1 MRTRRTFHPDRVG
14 RTPARQTPA
23 GRNAAMLSV
32 VADDAA
38 QAELRLDLDELFRE
52 GARRMLVVALE
63 AEVDAYLAAYAALV
77 DEQGHRLVRRNGHAP
92 ARTIAAGVGRVE
104 VVRPRVDD
112 RRVDPATGQR
122 QQFQSMILPRWCRRS
137 PKVAAVL
144 PLLYLHGLSSSDFV
158 PALTELLG
166 SAAGL
171 SASVITRL
179 ATQWQAE
186 REAFQRRDLSE
197 VDYVYCWAD
206 GIHFSIRLGEQGRL
220 CCLVIVGVR
229 ADGRKELVA
238 VADGTRE
245 STDDWAELLR
255 DLRRRG
261 MGAPVVM
268 VGDGALGLW
277 RALREVFPATREQ
290 RCWVHKV
297 RNVLGALPKSVH
309 AGARKALNE
318 IILAEDLEHAR
329 AAIEAFARDY
339 GVKWPKAVAKVTG
352 DAETLL
358 TFFDYPA
365 EHWVHLR
372 TTNPIES
379 SFSPVRARTRLT
391 KGPGTRDTGLAM
403 VFKLLQAAQGR
414 WRAVNGP
421 HLVALVRAGAR
432 FQGGKLIGRPKEPP
446 DKEANENV
454 NEVAA

>member
-1 MRTRRTFHPDRVG
+1 MRTRRTFHRDQTEG
-14 RTPARQTPA
+14 RRRGKRRR

-52 GARRMLVVALE
+52 GARRMLGVALE
-63 AEVDAYLAAYAALV
+63 AEVDAYIAAYAEQV
-77 DEQGHRLVRRNGHAP
+77 DERGHRLVRRNGHAP
-92 ARTIAAGVGRVE
+92 ARTIAAGVGQVE
-104 VVRPRVDD
+104 VARPRVDD

-122 QQFQSMILPRWCRRS
+122 QRFQSMILPRWVRRS

-158 PALTELLG
+158 PALEELLG

-179 ATQWQAE
+179 CAQWQAE

-206 GIHFSIRLGEQGRL
+206 GVHFSIRLGEQGRL

-277 RALREVFPATREQ
+277 RALGEVFPATREQ
-290 RCWVHKV
+290 RCWVHKA
-297 RNVLGALPKSVH
+297 RNILNALPKSIH
-309 AGARKALNE
+309 AGARRALNE
-318 IILAEDLEHAR
+318 IIMAEDRSHAER
-329 AAIEAFARDY
+329 AIEGFAADY
-339 GVKWPKAVAKVTG
+339 GIKWPKAVAKVTG
-352 DAETLL
+352 ETERLL
-358 TFFDYPA
+358 CFFDSPA

-372 TTNPIES
+372 TSNPIES
-379 SFSPVRARTRLT
+379 SFATVRARTRVT
-391 KGPGTRDTGLAM
+391 KGPGTRDMGLAM
-403 VFKLLQAAQGR
+403 VFKLLQAAEGR

-432 FQGGKLIGRPKEPP
+432 FEKGKLIERPDQTP
-446 DKEANENV
+446 DKEADGDV
-454 NEVAA
+454 TKVAA